1 MRARAN
7 HAELPA
13 SPTLAR
19 GVYFVAILFGF
30 IALLAAAS
38 NFASP
43 RGNDFISFWAAGRLT
58 LEGNAAA
65 AYDTAVHGQM
75 EASGVPGYKATNPFP
90 YPPPFLIAVAPFAAF
105 PPPFAQLVW
114 TGLTGLLFWLAI
126 RRWVP
131 MRLFLSHPPSLIT
144 AIVGQSSFLTG
155 ALIAGG
161 MRFVSTRPWLSGAI
175 LGATVI
181 KPQLALLVPVA
192 LAAGGYWRALVAAA
206 ASAIALLA
214 LALLL
219 FGIAPFEGFLTL
231 LPFYSEAM
239 EAAKWPWVKF
249 GSLYALMRQAGAPSG
264 LALAVHAVPA
274 LLAAIVT
281 FVAWRR
287 DAPAKIPIL
296 LTGCLLVSPYILT
309 YDLALLVVAT
319 AWLARS
325 QRMTVAIVMV
335 WTLLALPL
343 LSYIDVPNVP
353 ASAALGAML
362 ALALLVRSDPTF
374 WKKAAMVP
382 RDGIEPPT
390 P

>member
-7 HAELPA
+7 PAELPA
-13 SPTLAR
+13 SPIVAR
-19 GVYFVAILFGF
+19 GAYLVAILFGF

-38 NFASP
+38 NLTNP
-43 RGNDFISFWAAGRLT
+43 RGNDFISFWAAGKLV
-58 LEGNAAA
+58 LEGNATA
-65 AYDTAVHGQM
+65 AYDMAAHGQV

-105 PPPFAQLVW
+105 APPIAQLLW
-114 TGLTGLLFWLAI
+114 TAMTGMLFWLAV
-126 RRWVP
+126 RPWVP
-131 MRLFLSHPPSLIT
+131 MRVFLSHPPNLIT

-161 MRFVSTRPWLSGAI
+161 MRLVSSRPWLSGAI
-175 LGATVI
+175 LGLTVI

-192 LAAGGYWRALVAAA
+192 LAAGGYWRALAAAA
-206 ASAIALLA
+206 ASATGLLA

-219 FGIAPFEGFLTL
+219 FGTEAFEGFFTL

-249 GSLYALMRQAGAPSG
+249 GSLYALVRQAGAANG
-264 LALAVHAVPA
+264 AALAIHALPA
-274 LLAAIVT
+274 LLATIAT

-287 DAPAKIPIL
+287 DAAAKIPIL

-319 AWLARS
+319 AWLARNR
-325 QRMTVAIVMV
+325 RMTFGIVLV

-343 LSYIDVPNVP
+343 LSYVDVPHVP
-353 ASAALGAML
+353 ATAALGAVL
-362 ALALLVRSDPTF
+362 TLALLIRSDPTL
-374 WKKAAMVP
+374 WEGSPMVP